1 MSDWGWLKNE
11 VTNKRNDDASLLRDT
26 EKAWRRSPIK
36 YAKNFRTPTLIIH
49 SDHDF
54 RCHISEG
61 YQMFYALKQMGVPSK
76 MMVFKGEGH
85 SLSRNGKPR
94 HRVRR
99 LQEITHWIEK
109 YTKSGSIPNSV

>member
-1 MSDWGWLKNE
+1 
-11 VTNKRNDDASLLRDT
+11 
-26 EKAWRRSPIK
+26 
-36 YAKNFRTPTLIIH
+36 
-49 SDHDF
+49 
-54 RCHISEG
+54 
-61 YQMFYALKQMGVPSK
+61 MFYALKQMGVPSK

-109 YTKSGSIPNSV
+109 YTKSGSIPNFV